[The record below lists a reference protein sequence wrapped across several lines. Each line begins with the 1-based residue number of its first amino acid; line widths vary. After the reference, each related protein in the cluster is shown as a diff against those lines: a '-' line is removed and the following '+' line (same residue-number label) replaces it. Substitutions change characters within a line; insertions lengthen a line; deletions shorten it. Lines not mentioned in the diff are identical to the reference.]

1 MEEQKYNDIVAA
13 NIKEISADM
22 QAQRKE
28 LDAASIE
35 YNLIRNQYL
44 TKVRR
49 LADKIFTEGVDGTYI
64 PSWKEKVYVHSTEKK
79 LFVSEASTWF
89 GYIQDEHSFPT
100 GYREGKMFV
109 CISLSGSPLSVDNKK
124 INYFFDALGVKE
136 WFIDVSN
143 FSKNTI
149 SLCWFFA
156 DGEIGEDSVN
166 NLDD

>member
-1 MEEQKYNDIVAA
+1 MEEKYSDRFAA
-13 NIKEISADM
+13 TIKEVAEL

-28 LDAASIE
+28 LEDAHIE
-35 YNLIRNQYL
+35 YSLIRNQYL
-44 TKVRR
+44 LKVRR

-64 PSWKEKVYVHSTEKK
+64 PSWKEKVYVHSAEKK

-100 GYREGKMFV
+100 GYKEGKIFV

-143 FSKNTI
+143 FSKKAFPCVGFLLTERLERIPSTI
-149 SLCWFFA
+149 LMT
-156 DGEIGEDSVN
+156 N
-166 NLDD
+166 Q